1 MIDNEALYQVNS
13 DKFVTRMMGNEMVM
27 VPLSDRVA
35 DMTSV
40 LTLNEVGADILKAFE
55 KPCTINDVIKKLLD
69 IYEID
74 EETLTF
80 DIQTF
85 VNNAIEKKVIV
96 KVEGSEG

>member
-1 MIDNEALYQVNS
+1 MINHNALYQVNTE
-13 DKFVTRMMGNEMVM
+13 KFVTRMMGDEMVM

-55 KPCTINDVIKKLLD
+55 KPCTIDDVISKLLD

-74 EETLTF
+74 EETLTC
-80 DIQTF
+80 DIQLF
-85 VNNAIEKKVIV
+85 VNNAIEKNMIV
-96 KVEGSEG
+96 KVG